1 MYFMPFPFI
10 YTENSCEVNCEP
22 LSLTSC
28 CGISYRVNKSR
39 SFSIVA
45 SLVML
50 DITSTSSHF
59 E

>member
-1 MYFMPFPFI
+1 MCLMPFFFI
-10 YTENSCEVNCEP
+10 NSANSREVNCE
-22 LSLTSC
+22 LLRLTSF
-28 CGISYRVNKSR
+28 CGIPYRANKSR

-45 SLVML
+45 SLVVL